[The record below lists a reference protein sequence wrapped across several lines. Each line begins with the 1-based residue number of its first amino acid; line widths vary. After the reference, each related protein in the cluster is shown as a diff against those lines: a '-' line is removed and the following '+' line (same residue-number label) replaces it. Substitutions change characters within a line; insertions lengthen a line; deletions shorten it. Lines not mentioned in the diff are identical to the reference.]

1 MLTFRV
7 LLKFL
12 QESINLLIIKVYTGK
27 QYMQNIPHKSRMHL
41 EETQNYFIFYCEI
54 FFHHYLFCLQVQ
66 KNRDT
71 ELFTI
76 HTLNFI
82 SCRKIEWSVLS
93 IYFYEVQNDKTLLL
107 TLCHNES
114 INDVQWNKWKAKV
127 QQKLWKWILFTACCH
142 PLELTPA
149 GDY

>member
-12 QESINLLIIKVYTGK
+12 RESINLLIIKVYTGK

-41 EETQNYFIFYCEI
+41 KETQNFFIFYCEI
-54 FFHHYLFCLQVQ
+54 FFHHYFFCLQVQ

-114 INDVQWNKWKAKV
+114 INDVQ
-127 QQKLWKWILFTACCH
+127 
-142 PLELTPA
+142 
-149 GDY
+149 